1 MNWIQLKAMLLH
13 VCAQEIAH
21 KDTLCRL
28 DSFIGDGDHGFT
40 VERGFRAVQEALQ
53 DASFQTPAEVLLT
66 AGNTLSDSMGG
77 AIGLIMGALFSGGGD
92 AVRGADILDATAF
105 GKILS
110 EGMEQIQQIGGAKVG
125 DKTMLDALAP
135 ASAAFDQAAAS
146 GADLKTCLAAAAQAG
161 RAGSDATRDL
171 AARKGRAKFLQE
183 KSRGYVDAGSV
194 TMAIALEAM
203 AEYAGSAL

>member
-1 MNWIQLKAMLLH
+1 MQ
-13 VCAQEIAH
+13 
-21 KDTLCRL
+21 
-28 DSFIGDGDHGFT
+28 
-40 VERGFRAVQEALQ
+40 
-53 DASFQTPAEVLLT
+53 
-66 AGNTLSDSMGG
+66 
-77 AIGLIMGALFSGGGD
+77 
-92 AVRGADILDATAF
+92 
-105 GKILS
+105 
-110 EGMEQIQQIGGAKVG
+110 
-125 DKTMLDALAP
+125 DALAP

>member
-1 MNWIQLKAMLLH
+1 MNWMQLKAMLLH
-13 VCAQEIAH
+13 VCAQEIAN
-21 KDTLCRL
+21 KDALCKL

-40 VERGFRAVQEALQ
+40 VERGFRAVQETLQ

-66 AGNTLSDSMGG
+66 VGDTLSVSMGG

-92 AVRGADILDATAF
+92 AVQDLDDLDAEAF

-135 ASAAFDQAAAS
+135 ASAAFDAAAEAGS
-146 GADLKTCLAAAAQAG
+146 SLKDCLSAAARAG
-161 RAGSDATRDL
+161 RAGSEATRDL
-171 AARKGRAKFLQE
+171 VARKGRAKFLQE

-203 AEYAGSAL
+203 AEYADSAL